1 MKNLLPKEMENTQI
15 NLADTISVNMDQST
29 INFYRDNAKA
39 VAERYESVV
48 SDLSKHFYESFA
60 TGFKILDIGCG
71 SGRDLAVLHRLG
83 YDCFGV
89 DPTYQFVEIAQEI
102 HPELKDRIIQGA
114 LPDLLVPFGGEFD
127 GILCSAV
134 LMHIEV
140 DQLPDAAKAIKAC
153 LKLGGRLLFS
163 VPSKRLDVVSENR
176 DQNGRLFIPNQ
187 ANRLKSIFEELGFKT
202 VSSWDNSDSMGRDA
216 VAWESV
222 LMELEIR

>member
-1 MKNLLPKEMENTQI
+1 
-15 NLADTISVNMDQST
+15 MDQKT
-29 INFYRDNAKA
+29 INFYQDNAKQ

-48 SDLSKHFYESFA
+48 SDLSKHFSKSFT
-60 TGFKILDIGCG
+60 TGMKILDIGCG
-71 SGRDLAVLHRLG
+71 SGRDLAVLHSLG
-83 YDCFGV
+83 YDCYGV
-89 DPTYQFVEIAQEI
+89 DPTPQFVAITQEI
-102 HPELKDRIIQGA
+102 HPELKDRIFQGA
-114 LPDLLVPFGGEFD
+114 LPDLSVPFGGGFD
-127 GILCSAV
+127 GVLCSAV

-153 LKLGGRLLFS
+153 INVGGRLLFS
-163 VPSKRLDVVSENR
+163 VPSKRLDVISENR

-222 LMELEIR
+222 LMELETR